1 MIRKS
6 DLVRCLYHW
15 GYKRDNVIQLTLQAT
30 PGNSFYRR
38 QFVAAMTQSILGLSG
53 LIIKTILLSLTL
65 VLAGCSSTYTSDDF
79 IASGNDRNQPCGDR
93 VYSYSAALYTG
104 NVSKKQVSDETMA
117 AALQGLRAVVPGC
130 NNYEFGHAFHD
141 VTYSLDNAISA
152 LSEVNAEF
160 VGKNRISTVQA
171 LVDLLLA
178 YANRRPLIPVFIRGS
193 TVTHLAKIDPVLAK
207 RLFQLGLERGF
218 WSEHEFKYLSV
229 FMSERVLSGMDD
241 RFIEVRKITL
251 QAYEKAGKAAGR
263 GSCFAPQ
270 CTNVPAY
277 RRALLNAFQE
287 LGFGNSTRVAVL
299 QSMLK
304 QDNTH
309 NERQQ
314 RNAGLPASASP
325 SGTAANT
332 VSEPS
337 ADSKTAGRP
346 VCNGNFAYLDPR
358 LPKYRDPILA
368 NLRNQIVS
376 NTMAKEAANTNVRQ
390 IIQLHEDT
398 ARQAA
403 ETANSTFG
411 GPGQSTIQ
419 LADSETLSLDWRCQ
433 GIHGAAVCTYIAN
446 TWAAMMYR
454 ELAIMRSVC
463 TAKGQGY

>member
-1 MIRKS
+1 M
-6 DLVRCLYHW
+6 
-15 GYKRDNVIQLTLQAT
+15 
-30 PGNSFYRR
+30 
-38 QFVAAMTQSILGLSG
+38 MQSIPDLSS
-53 LIIKTILLSLTL
+53 LFIKTIVVSLLIVLT
-65 VLAGCSSTYTSDDF
+65 GCSSTYTSDDF
-79 IASGNDRNQPCGDR
+79 IASGNDPNQPCGDR
-93 VYSYSAALYTG
+93 VSSYSEALYTN

-130 NNYEFGHAFHD
+130 KNYEFGHAFHD
-141 VTYSLDNAISA
+141 VTYSLDKAISA

-160 VGKNRISTVQA
+160 VGKNRTSTVQA

-178 YANRRPLIPVFIRGS
+178 YADSRPLIPVFIRGP

-218 WSEHEFKYLSV
+218 WSEHEFKYMSV
-229 FMSERVLSGMDD
+229 FMGERVLSGMDD

-277 RRALLNAFQE
+277 RRALLDALQE

-304 QDNTH
+304 QDDVH
-309 NERQQ
+309 NAGRQQ
-314 RNAGLPASASP
+314 RNAALPVAGS
-325 SGTAANT
+325 SGSTAANP
-332 VSEPS
+332 VSVPS
-337 ADSKTAGRP
+337 SGSKTEGGP
-346 VCNGNFAYLDPR
+346 VCNGNFAYLEPR
-358 LPKYRDPILA
+358 LPKYRDPVLA
-368 NLRNQIVS
+368 NLRNQILS

-390 IIQLHEDT
+390 IIQLHDET

-446 TWAAMMYR
+446 TWAAIMYR
-454 ELAIMRSVC
+454 ELAITRSVC
-463 TAKGQGY
+463 TAKGQSY

>member
-1 MIRKS
+1 M
-6 DLVRCLYHW
+6 
-15 GYKRDNVIQLTLQAT
+15 
-30 PGNSFYRR
+30 
-38 QFVAAMTQSILGLSG
+38 MQSIPDLSS
-53 LIIKTILLSLTL
+53 LFIKTIVVSLLIVLT
-65 VLAGCSSTYTSDDF
+65 GCSSTYTSEDF

-93 VYSYSAALYTG
+93 VFSYSAALYTD
-104 NVSKKQVSDETMA
+104 NVSKMLVSDETMA
-117 AALQGLRAVVPGC
+117 AALEGLKAVVPGC
-130 NNYEFGHAFHD
+130 KNYEFGHAFYD
-141 VTYSLDNAISA
+141 VTYSLDKAISA

-160 VGKNRISTVQA
+160 VGKNRNSTLQA

-178 YANRRPLIPVFIRGS
+178 YADSRPLIPVFIRGS
-193 TVTHLAKIDPVLAK
+193 TVTHLAKIDPELAK
-207 RLFQLGLERGF
+207 RLFQLGLDRGF
-218 WSEHEFKYLSV
+218 WSEHEFKYMSV

-263 GSCFAPQ
+263 GSCFASQ

-277 RRALLNAFQE
+277 RRALLDALQE
-287 LGFGNSTRVAVL
+287 LGFGYSTRVAVL

-304 QDNTH
+304 QDDVRNG
-309 NERQQ
+309 RQQ
-314 RNAGLPASASP
+314 RNAALPVEGS
-325 SGTAANT
+325 SGGAAANT
-332 VSEPS
+332 VSVPS
-337 ADSKTAGRP
+337 SDSKTAGGP

-368 NLRNQIVS
+368 NLRNQILS

-390 IIQLHEDT
+390 IIQSHDET
-398 ARQAA
+398 ARKAA

-463 TAKGQGY
+463 TAKGQSY